1 MFFGGLGLRG
11 KFSLFLPKIPKY
23 QEEANRKFL
32 KDNMNIDLPERKGF
46 KCSLNE
52 DEI

>member
-11 KFSLFLPKIPKY
+11 KFSLFQPKIPKY
-23 QEEANRKFL
+23 QVEANKIFL
-32 KDNMNIDLPERKGF
+32 KDNMNLDLPERKGF